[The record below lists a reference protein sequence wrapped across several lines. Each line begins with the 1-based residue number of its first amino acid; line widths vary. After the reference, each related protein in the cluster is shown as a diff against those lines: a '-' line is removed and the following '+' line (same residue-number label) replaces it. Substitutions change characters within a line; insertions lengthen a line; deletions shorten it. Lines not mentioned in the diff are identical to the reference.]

1 MFQKIYKTED
11 LFIQSLK
18 KQKQPNESIHNFG
31 ALDLLKTW
39 ISPELLVTY
48 KTFLLVNLSFIFK
61 ANINLLHIHSC
72 RCVGVLAYVF
82 AHVGLVY
89 TASVCI
95 CLLEVDIWSLPQP
108 LASCPLR
115 MGLSTEPESLLV
127 KLVSLVGFLWRASG
141 FLSSAGI
148 TDFHEGLVISTLV
161 LRPSACVTDA
171 LATEPPTSSL
181 HDDLKKSSW

>member
-1 MFQKIYKTED
+1 MDPFIILGHWIYWK
-11 LFIQSLK
+11 
-18 KQKQPNESIHNFG
+18 
-31 ALDLLKTW
+31 
-39 ISPELLVTY
+39 PE
-48 KTFLLVNLSFIFK
+48 FLLSYWLLIKLSYLWIY
-61 ANINLLHIHSC
+61 LLFSRLISIYC

-95 CLLEVDIWSLPQP
+95 CLPEVDIWNLPQP
-108 LASCPLR
+108 LAPCPLR

-127 KLVSLVGFLWRASG
+127 KLISLVGFLWRASG

-161 LRPSACVTDA
+161 LRPAACVTDA
-171 LATEPPTSSL
+171 LATEPPTPSL

>member
-1 MFQKIYKTED
+1 MD
-11 LFIQSLK
+11 PSV
-18 KQKQPNESIHNFG
+18 HNFG

-72 RCVGVLAYVF
+72 RCVGMLLYVF
-82 AHVGLVY
+82 AHVGLVC
-89 TASVCI
+89 TVTVCI
-95 CLLEVDIWSLPQP
+95 CLPKVDIWSLPQP
-108 LASCPLR
+108 LAS
-115 MGLSTEPESLLV
+115 LSTEDGPLDWTRQSLLV

-161 LRPSACVTDA
+161 LRPAACVTDA
-171 LATEPPTSSL
+171 LATEPPPRPFMII
-181 HDDLKKSSW
+181 